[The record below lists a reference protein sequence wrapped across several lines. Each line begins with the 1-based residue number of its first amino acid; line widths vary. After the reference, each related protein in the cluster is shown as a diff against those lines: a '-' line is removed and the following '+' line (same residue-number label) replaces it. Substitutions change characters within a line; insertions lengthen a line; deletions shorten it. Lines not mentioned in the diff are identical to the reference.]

1 MTGFVVLL
9 RKELLEAWRTRRLPV
24 VAGLFLII
32 GIVSP
37 LTARYLPEIIAL
49 AVGDQLTIPVPDPTV
64 ADAVLQLQ
72 KNLGQFGALAAI
84 VLAMGSVATEKD
96 RGTAA
101 FVLTKPATR
110 AAFLAA
116 KLIALGAVLAIG
128 TVLAV
133 AVAWAY
139 TAVLFEPLA
148 VGGWAVLAGL
158 AWLALMAWA
167 AITFLASTVT
177 RSAAAAAG
185 IGVAA
190 LLGLSLVSAI
200 PQVGRFLPTGLDP
213 GALGLAA
220 GGSIERPE
228 ELATAVLG
236 TIAIVAGCGVLAWTS
251 FRRQEL

>member
-1 MTGFVVLL
+1 VTGFAVLL
-9 RKELLEAWRTRRLPV
+9 RKELLESWRTRRLPV
-24 VAGLFLII
+24 IAGLFLII
-32 GIVSP
+32 GIISP

-64 ADAVLQLQ
+64 ADAVHQLQ

-84 VLAMGSVATEKD
+84 VLAMGSVASEKD

-128 TVLAV
+128 TALA
-133 AVAWAY
+133 ATVAWAY
-139 TAVLFEPLA
+139 TAVLFEPLP
-148 VGGWAVLAGL
+148 VGGWVALAGL
-158 AWLALMAWA
+158 TWLALMAWA
-167 AITFLASTVT
+167 SITFLASTVT

-200 PQVGRFLPTGLDP
+200 PGVGRFLPTGLDP
-213 GALGLAA
+213 GALALAA
-220 GGSIERPE
+220 GRPLEKPE

-236 TIAIVAGCGVLAWTS
+236 TIAIVVGCAVLAWMS